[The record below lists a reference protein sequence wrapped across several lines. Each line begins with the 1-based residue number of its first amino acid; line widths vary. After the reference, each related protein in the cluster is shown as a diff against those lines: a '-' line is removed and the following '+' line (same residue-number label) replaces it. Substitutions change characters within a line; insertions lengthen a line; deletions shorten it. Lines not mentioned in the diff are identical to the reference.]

1 MNESTPP
8 TWVKVTWPD
17 SAGGV
22 KAGSVSRQY
31 DTRRYKPYRLSPCDS
46 RPLYEGHRAGW
57 CGAVLPLQATAMA
70 TPRAPN
76 TEVMRTDARRV
87 MRASYRAPGRASR
100 PAARCASGC
109 NRNRWRADYQPYLES
124 HPRVERQRR
133 ATAPRNCVSHLRDAF
148 ARRLSATPLLDVF
161 ILSKQASSG

>member
-1 MNESTPP
+1 A
-8 TWVKVTWPD
+8 WVKVTWPD

-46 RPLYEGHRAGW
+46 PPLYEGQGVGW
-57 CGAVLPLQATAMA
+57 WGAVLPLQATAMA

-76 TEVMRTDARRV
+76 TEVMRTGARRG
-87 MRASYRAPGRASR
+87 MRASYRAPGRAPS

-109 NRNRWRADYQPYLES
+109 NRNRGR
-124 HPRVERQRR
+124 
-133 ATAPRNCVSHLRDAF
+133 
-148 ARRLSATPLLDVF
+148 
-161 ILSKQASSG
+161 